1 MTIRG
6 VIGSA
11 CVLAGLLSVSTNLSA
26 LENRWY
32 LGGAIEGLQVEDASN
47 NIRQESVPT
56 TGAVEIPGIII
67 LLPTGGAPA
76 TFEDFDSV
84 YDTGAAF
91 ALRFGYDFT
100 GPFRM
105 DLEARYSKSDIDE
118 FHFDNG
124 EPIVKGDSKT
134 AFLMSNIWYDF
145 NWKENFSPY
154 IGFGLGGGET
164 KLGSVEDTVFVAQ
177 FGAGIS
183 WLVDE
188 HNRFEM
194 GYRLVSADD
203 PEYEIPENRFTSQY
217 QSNGL
222 VLGWRHNFF
231 EDDGGRDTDGD
242 GVRDGL
248 DRCPNTPRG
257 ALVDEHGCALDGDKD
272 GVADG
277 IDQCPNTPPGVQVNA
292 VGCDRSKDSDG
303 DGIFNSADQCP
314 NTPKGL
320 PVMKNGCGESQSVLL
335 QGVIFD
341 FDTARLNVGAEK
353 ILVRVAQL
361 LNASPGFVVEL
372 QGHTDS
378 LGNAEYNQQLSY
390 RRANAV
396 RAFLMKEGVDPARL
410 KAKGYGQSRPIA
422 SNDNPEGRATN
433 RRVEMHVLEGTG
445 GF

>member
-1 MTIRG
+1 MAIRG
-6 VIGSA
+6 LMGAAFALVG
-11 CVLAGLLSVSTNLSA
+11 LSVASASAVA

-32 LGGAIEGLQVEDASN
+32 LGGSLEVLQVEDASN
-47 NIRQESVPT
+47 NIRQEGTPT
-56 TGAVEIPGIII
+56 TGAIEIPGVIMI
-67 LLPTGGAPA
+67 LPSGGSPA
-76 TFEDFDSV
+76 TFQDFDSI
-84 YDTGAAF
+84 YDTGGAF
-91 ALRFGYDFT
+91 ALRFGYDFA
-100 GPFRM
+100 GPFRV
-105 DLEARYSKSDIDE
+105 DLEARYSKSGIDK
-118 FHFDNG
+118 FDDDNG
-124 EPIVKGDSKT
+124 ERVVSGDSET
-134 AFLMSNIWYDF
+134 TFLFSNIWYDF
-145 NWKENFSPY
+145 NWKEQFSPY
-154 IGFGLGGGET
+154 VGFGLGGGET

-177 FGAGIS
+177 FGAGVS
-183 WLVDE
+183 WMPDE
-188 HNRFEM
+188 HNRFEL

-222 VLGWRHNFF
+222 VLGWRRNFF

-242 GVRDGL
+242 GVRDGI

-257 ALVDEHGCALDGDKD
+257 ALVDQYGCALDSDDD

-292 VGCDRSKDSDG
+292 LGCDRSKDSDG
-303 DGIFNSADQCP
+303 DGIFNNVDQCP
-314 NTPKGL
+314 NTPSGL

-341 FDTARLNVGAEK
+341 FDTARLNRGAEK

-361 LNASPGFVVEL
+361 LMASPGFVVEL

-378 LGNAEYNQQLSY
+378 LGSAEYNRQLSY

-410 KAKGYGQSRPIA
+410 RAKGFGPDRPIA

-433 RRVEMHVLEGTG
+433 RRVEMHVLEGG
-445 GF
+445 